1 MPSKWI
7 AYALLKAE
15 KGFRRING
23 YAELKK
29 LAKILQSFSPPP
41 PEEGEHGVFI
51 WIQYRRI
58 IMEKG
63 LFEFAAISSTNP
75 GRVG

>member
-1 MPSKWI
+1 MNKIRHRKEGLGRGNWI
-7 AYALLKAE
+7 NSGGGRYEVYETKN
-15 KGFRRING
+15 GFIHYFFMDRGKR
-23 YAELKK
+23 
-29 LAKILQSFSPPP
+29 
-41 PEEGEHGVFI
+41 HGLFI

>member
-1 MPSKWI
+1 VIKKYRSGFTSFRG
-7 AYALLKAE
+7 E
-15 KGFRRING
+15 KIGVLCVLSVASVN
-23 YAELKK
+23 KK
-29 LAKILQSFSPPP
+29 TVFW
-41 PEEGEHGVFI
+41 GCVHGLFI

>member
-1 MPSKWI
+1 M
-7 AYALLKAE
+7 AAE
-15 KGFRRING
+15 KDLKIMKRIDQLH
-23 YAELKK
+23 LKD
-29 LAKILQSFSPPP
+29 AS
-41 PEEGEHGVFI
+41 HGLFI